1 MRGRTAPA
9 RRVPLPLPVVGHT
22 IFAPPPVRRTELPF
36 PVTLVRAEPGPSRPD
51 VRHLTLALEQPRAV
65 AVRLPAST
73 IVPKARRGPF
83 PPLRA
88 RLLRESLPLGDVPRQ
103 RLAWLVRAL
112 LAANPGLAV
121 ERLTLVGIYER
132 APVTHLVSLTQRDGA
147 IEFTVLP
154 DRRPVRLGTLV
165 VGRDE
170 RSGRLATAVVA
181 ADDQARRS
189 R

>member
-1 MRGRTAPA
+1 MRSRTAPPA
-9 RRVPLPLPVVGHT
+9 RRVPLPLPVAGHT
-22 IFAPPPVRRTELPF
+22 VIATPAVRRTELPF
-36 PVTLVRAEPGPSRPD
+36 PVALVRAEPGLSRPD
-51 VRHLTLALEQPRAV
+51 VRHLTLTLEQPRAV
-65 AVRLPAST
+65 RLPVST
-73 IVPKARRGPF
+73 IAPKARRGPF

-103 RLAWLVRAL
+103 RLAGLVRAL
-112 LAANPGLAV
+112 LAANPDLPV
-121 ERLTLVGIYER
+121 EQLTLVGIYER
-132 APVTHLVSLTQRDGA
+132 APVTHLVSLAQRDGA

-165 VGRDE
+165 VGRDG

-181 ADDQARRS
+181 AEDQARRS